1 MLDLIVV
8 GGAPGSGK
16 TTVCRLIQAETRWP
30 LIEFGYLRQFHLDK
44 AWTNTSPREEQM
56 SFENLAFIVRNYVHY
71 GYNHVMV
78 NDLQDFRVQQIP
90 DLFSDID
97 YIIFDLIV
105 ENDDELK
112 QRVLDPTRDSGFR
125 DYAASLAWNDGLK
138 RRPLGRNEFRID
150 NTDRNPAQAVQ
161 TILQAI
167 EEHEQ

>member
-16 TTVCRLIQAETRWP
+16 TTICRLIQAETAWP
-30 LIEFGYLRQFHLDK
+30 LIEFGWLRQFHLDK
-44 AWTNTSPREEQM
+44 AWMNTSPREEQM

-71 GYNHVMV
+71 GYKHIMV

-97 YIIFDLIV
+97 YIILDLIV
-105 ENDDELK
+105 ESDDALK

-125 DYAASLAWNDGLK
+125 DYAASLAWNDRLK

-150 NTDRNPAQAVQ
+150 NTDRNPAQAMQ

-167 EEHEQ
+167 EEHER